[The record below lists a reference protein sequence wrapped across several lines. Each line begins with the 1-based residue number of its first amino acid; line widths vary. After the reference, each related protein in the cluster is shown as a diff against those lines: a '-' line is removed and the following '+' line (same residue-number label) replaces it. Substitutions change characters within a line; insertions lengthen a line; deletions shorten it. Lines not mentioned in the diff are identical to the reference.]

1 MHSSDANL
9 TTLTAIH
16 TTIAMASRNTALSPL
31 TDLLGGDLLPF
42 RVPANRQAFF
52 FPQIKV
58 KTLSPNGS
66 NPWNRMLSKGGANAS
81 IRGNKVS
88 KVRVGDELSQV
99 IGRYPPLP
107 EMWERVG
114 LDTDRKPSSKFK
126 LLAWVLVA
134 SFYGQNLAPRVKTFE
149 TLEACEAAER
159 KIDRNHFPKVTTM
172 CLPDA
177 QNLEDSIN
185 KALRSAD
192 ETIIN

>member
-1 MHSSDANL
+1 MHSFDANL

-16 TTIAMASRNTALSPL
+16 TTFAMASRNTALSPL

-114 LDTDRKPSSKFK
+114 LDSDRKSFANFDFLKQGFCTHSHTE
-126 LLAWVLVA
+126 LLWCYLTRTQEECRYILSVVDSALETPILDVLEGLW
-134 SFYGQNLAPRVKTFE
+134 S
-149 TLEACEAAER
+149 
-159 KIDRNHFPKVTTM
+159 
-172 CLPDA
+172 
-177 QNLEDSIN
+177 
-185 KALRSAD
+185 
-192 ETIIN
+192 